1 MFDFIQGCFETECFT
16 CFYWPKPDS
25 SRWTGR
31 GSYASSMKM
40 RRCARSFSHTCIC
53 ICNCVGNFYFSA
65 RGQVV
70 GSEDARG
77 PSLVHGS
84 CETLSLARTSVCRL
98 AITVARPG
106 TTSIGS
112 RRPPTRTPSAA
123 IWDPCPAA
131 VNILTQNILFT
142 QLENQK

>member
-1 MFDFIQGCFETECFT
+1 MEATPPPCRCGDARGPFLIRVFVFATVLGTFICQ
-16 CFYWPKPDS
+16 
-25 SRWTGR
+25 R
-31 GSYASSMKM
+31 
-40 RRCARSFSHTCIC
+40 
-53 ICNCVGNFYFSA
+53 V
-65 RGQVV
+65 GQVV

-142 QLENQK
+142 QLAGERIRNRSAKSGQDVLGQ